1 MKHILIKSIAAAAL
15 TLGMTTGCTDELNIS
30 SIDPQSTST
39 SNEQGLLGKMYGMLG
54 LSGQKGPDDN
64 GDMTNMD
71 AGETGFYRTTF
82 NLEELGTDELL
93 WAWQNDAGIPEVTTI
108 SWNSSTGRVQWAY
121 KRLMYDITQYNFFLS
136 DVADDEAHKGVRAE
150 VRFLRALHYWYLL
163 DLFHNSPFKTDFNLS
178 TYPEYKTGAEMV
190 KWLDGELT
198 DIEPQMAEIGAYNS
212 GDNYGRADRG
222 AALLLHARLWL
233 NAHVYDPSIS
243 TKEAMEKAKSYADQ
257 LVGKYELSKT
267 EKNAYTGYQQLFM
280 ADNDE
285 NHSAM
290 KEIIFPIRQDGN
302 HIMTNSCGMYLINS
316 FRKAGMPDM
325 GTTNG
330 WSCNFSRAAL
340 VRKFFPTLDD
350 CPLSTEAAPDGATE
364 AEIKTLDEQDG
375 SSTKQIVEKAGDDR
389 ALFYGGRGGGLRK
402 RRTEK
407 ISTFTDGLSIVK
419 WDNHRSDG
427 KAVHNPGTDR
437 VDVDVPL
444 FRYAEVLMI
453 EAEANFRLGNKGK
466 ALGCINQLRD
476 RAGAQEFKESD
487 LSLETICDEWCRE
500 FYAEGRRRSD
510 LVRFGVFAGNS
521 RALNGNMYVWDWK
534 GGAANGQI
542 VDAHFNAYPFPET
555 EITGNPNLKGH
566 QTPGY

>member
-427 KAVHNPGTDR
+427 KAVHNPGTER

-566 QTPGY
+566 QNPGY

>member
-190 KWLDGELT
+190 KWLDEELT
-198 DIEPQMAEIGAYNS
+198 DIEPQLAEIGAYNS

-427 KAVHNPGTDR
+427 KAVHNPGTER

-566 QTPGY
+566 QNPGY

>member
-71 AGETGFYRTTF
+71 AGETGFYRATF

-190 KWLDGELT
+190 KWLDEELT

-566 QTPGY
+566 QNPGY

>member
-82 NLEELGTDELL
+82 NLEEFGTDELL

-190 KWLDGELT
+190 KWLDEELT

-566 QTPGY
+566 QNPGY